1 MEKLLHYKKYIHATS
16 EEWVVFVHGA
26 GGSSSVWFKQIKAF
40 KEHFNVLLIDLRGH
54 GGSHSF
60 TPKQMQS
67 QNYSFN
73 KVTIDILPVLDKL
86 GIEKA
91 HFVGISLGTII
102 IRNLYEIAPERIK
115 SMIMGG
121 AITRLNTRSRILVSL
136 GNLFKQVVPFMW
148 LYRLFA
154 WVIMPKANHAESR
167 NLFVSEAKKLAQKE
181 FLRWFKLSQ
190 EINPLL
196 KYFKEKELH
205 VPMLYIMGEEDH
217 LFLPPVKKL
226 VAQHKESLL
235 KIIAECGHVCNVDA
249 PQAFNE
255 AAISFIH
262 HLGLNNKLVVN

>member
-1 MEKLLHYKKYIHATS
+1 LEKLLHYKKYVHTTS
-16 EEWVVFVHGA
+16 LEWVVFVHGA

-54 GGSHSF
+54 GGSHSI
-60 TPKQMQS
+60 TPTQMQAQS
-67 QNYSFN
+67 YSFD
-73 KVTIDILPVLDKL
+73 KVTNDILPVLDTL

-121 AITRLNTRSRILVSL
+121 AITRLNTRSRILVSM

-154 WVIMPKANHAESR
+154 WIIMPKANHAESR
-167 NLFVSEAKKLAQKE
+167 TLFVTEAKKLAQKE

-196 KYFKEKELH
+196 RYFKEKELH

-226 VAQHKESLL
+226 VALHKKSLL
-235 KIIAECGHVCNVDA
+235 KIIAECGHVCNVEA

-255 AAISFIH
+255 AAINFIH
-262 HLGLNNKLVVN
+262 HLGLNNKLAVN